1 MNISYVRVS
10 HYTQHSTDGRQ
21 SETAFP
27 VQIDKAY
34 IDHGYSG
41 ANTDRP
47 ALKEMLGFVRAND
60 HIWVYD
66 ISRLARSVKDFAE
79 ITEEVTSKGAT
90 LHFVSEGLSV
100 GGSEDPC
107 QKLFVQILS
116 ALAEWELS
124 IQKQRRTEGIRK
136 AMEQNRYKGV
146 VGRKKSL
153 SNERIEAIKARMER
167 GESITKIAKSEH
179 ISRTT
184 IYRYCK

>member
-21 SETAFP
+21 AEENFP
-27 VQIDKAY
+27 VKIERTFL
-34 IDHGYSG
+34 DHGYSG
-41 ANTDRP
+41 GNAERP
-47 ALKEMLGFVRAND
+47 ALKEMLSFVRAED

-79 ITEEVTSKGAT
+79 ITEQVTQKGAS
-90 LHFVSEGLSV
+90 LHFVKEGLSV

-153 SNERIEAIKARMER
+153 SNERVEAIKARMER
-167 GESITKIAKSEH
+167 GESITKIAKTEH

>member
-10 HYTQHSTDGRQ
+10 TASQHSTDGRQ
-21 SETAFP
+21 AEENFGVT
-27 VQIDKAY
+27 IDKTF

-41 ANTDRP
+41 GNSERP
-47 ALKEMLGFVRAND
+47 ALKEMLGFIRSED
-60 HIWVYD
+60 RIFVYD

-79 ITEEVTSKGAT
+79 ITEEVTSKGAS
-90 LHFVSEGLSV
+90 LHFVKEGLSV

-124 IQKQRRTEGIRK
+124 IQKQRRSEGIRK

-153 SNERIEAIKARMER
+153 SNERVEAIKARMER
-167 GESITKIAKSEH
+167 GESITKIAKTEH